1 MFLANRETISAKHVV
16 VATTFSSA
24 AKILPQE
31 VCDQFS
37 TRTWKSTRMLAFA
50 ALNSPLQSRT
60 LVVSADKDGPIDNLC
75 VPSDIAPSYAPPGA
89 SLVVA
94 SIRAEWTASEEATL
108 EAVRLQLSVWFGQA
122 ARNWELISYV
132 KIDEALPDES
142 PQARRTRPTGNT
154 CAAGISLCGDYC
166 TSASINGALYSG
178 RMCAEQLLIQTGEA
192 EPS

>member
-132 KIDEALPDES
+132 KIDEAARMSRPKQDVLDRLETRVRPES
-142 PQARRTRPTGNT
+142 LS
-154 CAAGISLCGDYC
+154 AATTVRVRQS
-166 TSASINGALYSG
+166 T
-178 RMCAEQLLIQTGEA
+178 
-192 EPS
+192 EPFTAVECVQNSC